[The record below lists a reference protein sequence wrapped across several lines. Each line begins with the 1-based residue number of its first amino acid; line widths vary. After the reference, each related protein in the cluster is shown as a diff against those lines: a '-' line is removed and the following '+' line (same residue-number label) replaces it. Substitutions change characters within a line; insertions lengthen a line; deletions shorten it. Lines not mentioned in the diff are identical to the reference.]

1 MSSVISQ
8 INYQVLE
15 KKVAEKPVL
24 FALETKSKLMA
35 LVKIIDKWEFYVSV
49 FD

>member
-1 MSSVISQ
+1 MISQ

-15 KKVAEKPVL
+15 KKVAEKLVW

-35 LVKIIDKWEFYVSV
+35 LVKIIDKWEFYVRE
-49 FD
+49 FE